1 MRLSRS
7 RTPLSRTISYKVYSV
22 DIERYVNVD
31 LASEREAFD
40 AALAELGATRAVER
54 MWAHDPTLWKPDPKD
69 DVELSNR
76 LGWLT
81 LPDDFLKL
89 SQATELEALAR
100 RAREE
105 RIRHVVVC
113 GMGGSS
119 LAPEVFRITFGSA
132 PGSPELI
139 VLDSTDPT
147 AVRMVDATIDPGR
160 TLFLISS
167 KSGGTIEVMSCL
179 AHFWKLTGEQG
190 DHFYAVTDP
199 GTSLER
205 LARDRQF
212 RAVFLNPTEIGGRYS
227 ALSFFGLVP
236 AALIGI
242 DVQRLLEAAV
252 RERALCAADHPPERN
267 SGAFL
272 GAFIGGL
279 VRVGRD
285 KLTLLTSPA
294 LTSFGLWVEQLIAES
309 TGKEGTGIVPIVGE
323 PFGAPEAYSADRC
336 FVALRLDGDDNT
348 ALDRTVDALRGTHPI
363 IVRQLRDRY
372 ELGAEMYCWE
382 VATALAGALLHINAF
397 DQPNVQESKDNT
409 GRVLHSGTTDVP
421 DGVQLAPADLAE
433 FLAQLGDR
441 DYFALHAYLTQTP
454 EIEDHLQQLR
464 QQVRDRRRVATTLE
478 FGPRFLHSTGQLHKG
493 GPPSGVFLQLTY
505 QPVDD
510 VDIPGQPYTFRTL
523 FAAEALGDLLSL
535 HQRGLRVARIDLG
548 SDPLASL
555 SAFSTQPSALEI

>member
-1 MRLSRS
+1 
-7 RTPLSRTISYKVYSV
+7 VE
-22 DIERYVNVD
+22 IERYLSVD
-31 LASEREAFD
+31 LATEREVFD
-40 AALAELGATRAVER
+40 AALAELGSTRAVER
-54 MWAHDPTLWKPDPKD
+54 MWARDPTLWKPDAAD

-81 LPDDFLKL
+81 LPDDFLKKVP
-89 SQATELEALAR
+89 EFEALAR
-100 RAREE
+100 RTREE
-105 RIRHVVVC
+105 GVRHVVVC

-132 PGSPELI
+132 QGSPGLI

-147 AVRMVDATIDPGR
+147 AVRMVDMTIDPER

-167 KSGGTIEVMSCL
+167 KSGGTIEVMACL
-179 AHFWKLTGEQG
+179 AHFWQLTREKG
-190 DHFYAVTDP
+190 DRFYAVTDP

-205 LARDRQF
+205 LAQERHF
-212 RAVFLNPTEIGGRYS
+212 RGVFLNPTEIGGRYS
-227 ALSFFGLVP
+227 ALSYFGLVP
-236 AALIGI
+236 AALSGV
-242 DVQRLLEAAV
+242 DVRRLLEAAV
-252 RERALCAADHPPERN
+252 NERALCGPDRPPPNN

-272 GAFIGGL
+272 GAFMGGL
-279 VRVGRD
+279 ARDRRD

-309 TGKEGTGIVPIVGE
+309 TGKEGTGIVPVVGE
-323 PFGAPEAYSADRC
+323 PFGSPEVYGKDRC
-336 FVALRLDGDDNT
+336 FVALRLDGDDNV
-348 ALDRTVDALRGTHPI
+348 ALDRTVEALRGKHPI

-382 VATALAGALLHINAF
+382 VATALAGSLLHINPF

-409 GRVLHSGTTDVP
+409 ARVLQSRATAVP
-421 DGVQLAPADLAE
+421 DDVVLAPSDLEE
-433 FLAQLGDR
+433 FLGKLRER
-441 DYFALHAYLTQTP
+441 DYFAIHAYLTQTP
-454 EIEDHLQQLR
+454 EIEERLQRLR
-464 QQVRDRRRVATTLE
+464 KEVRDKHRVATTLS

-493 GPPSGVFLQLTY
+493 GPPTGVFLQLTY

-510 VDIPGQPYTFRTL
+510 VEIPGQPYTFRTL

-548 SDPLASL
+548 PNPLAGL
-555 SAFSTQPSALEI
+555 STLSIQHSALEI